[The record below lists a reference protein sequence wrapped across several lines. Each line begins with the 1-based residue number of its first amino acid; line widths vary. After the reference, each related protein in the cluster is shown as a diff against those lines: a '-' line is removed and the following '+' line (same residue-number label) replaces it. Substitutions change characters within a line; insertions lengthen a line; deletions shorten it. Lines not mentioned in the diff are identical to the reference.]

1 LQRIDSRRAPSGQ
14 VRINGDRSLLCPYS
28 QSGVLRSWMT
38 IWDGE
43 YAFSIQ
49 AAFRSKSIALSH
61 PVIRFQLALFWST
74 NLRSRL
80 PMRA

>member
-1 LQRIDSRRAPSGQ
+1 
-14 VRINGDRSLLCPYS
+14 
-28 QSGVLRSWMT
+28 MT

-49 AAFRSKSIALSH
+49 AAFRSDSIALSH

-74 NLRSRL
+74 NLRSPIWRRL
-80 PMRA
+80 PTIARSASAPAQIVHHAKQTVAGSLRFRC

>member
-1 LQRIDSRRAPSGQ
+1 M
-14 VRINGDRSLLCPYS
+14 N
-28 QSGVLRSWMT
+28 

-49 AAFRSKSIALSH
+49 AAFRNESIALSH

-74 NLRSRL
+74 ISKSLIL
-80 PMRA
+80 HD

>member
-1 LQRIDSRRAPSGQ
+1 M
-14 VRINGDRSLLCPYS
+14 N
-28 QSGVLRSWMT
+28 

-49 AAFRSKSIALSH
+49 AAFRNESIALSH

-74 NLRSRL
+74 NLRSL
-80 PMRA
+80 DSGGGCPP